1 MMLVFILTSCT
12 AAVSAADPWDG
23 LVETSVLKSVT
34 DTSGRTDSNGK
45 FDGYIQSVEDTELLA
60 GDYIKVTY
68 TVTGTVD
75 ADTKIF
81 NIQPYNTAWSGW
93 NNNYITIG
101 SSTLENGVYTAY
113 VSIADVKNSL
123 SDGTLRGIN
132 ISFMPNS
139 GYEAEI
145 TGYYY
150 LAPEPEEMTD
160 RKRLKMSID
169 YCRALDPAK
178 YQPASWQTFLTAVE
192 TAESVYGGSATNAQL
207 QTARAN
213 LEKAKANL
221 LFADSTG
228 QSEPMDFRVLG
239 GDETVYEMGVGWNLG
254 NTMDGHTGFHPSETA
269 WQSVVTTKEIIKS
282 VHDAGFN
289 TVRIPVTWGD
299 MIDDRNGYAI
309 NDAWLSRVQDIV
321 DYCTELDMYAI
332 INIHHDGAEQTG
344 WLRVAADD
352 IDSVYEKFECVWR
365 NIAERFKDYDEH
377 LIFES
382 ANELTCMEGD
392 DKNSSEAIA
401 KDTPV
406 IMNLN
411 QIFVN
416 TVRSTGSNNTRR
428 WLAVVSHYANGGTQS
443 GFSLPSDSYN
453 SDNRIMFASH
463 IYKHSTKTTW
473 TYDQVYEVVDNIKK
487 MLNKH
492 DVPIILGEYGNRNYK
507 NTANPSGFNDLDRAW
522 FDEIVVRACQVG
534 GVVPCVWDQGW
545 FDLSEDS
552 DKTYA
557 VWDREGK
564 KPIFKTITDA
574 MMRGMYLLPSSKNQK
589 YDLTD
594 IVRNPSITEISQI
607 VPNTESITMQYGDV
621 YNISVS
627 IQPNSTNDVV
637 LWKSA
642 DDSVATVSRGIV
654 QGNKIGTTVITAF
667 SQSGSASTEIK
678 VTVLPRQ
685 TDIPAE
691 SITLD
696 SAGYEVLKGKYV
708 NIDAAIEPVNST
720 DSLIY
725 SSSNE
730 EVATVNRQGKI
741 VGVSAGTA
749 YITVMASSGITETVP
764 VTVTEAS
771 GENKLSLAANV
782 YYNDPGY
789 NGNETGEP
797 ITVTGDGQYTL
808 SFDVNSD
815 LSDRAKDA
823 GIEFL
828 KNLTSI
834 YIKDNDVTMGSAV
847 RSPLDGCLIRYDSV
861 KVNGTPLTLTN
872 SEFKSAIKDSGIF
885 DTNDPINGWDGS
897 AVEEVTTSDHTVN
910 FTTVEDPAKI
920 EITFTLK
927 DLKFSEEVSAGDIPA
942 EAIVPEAGVDI
953 TLTEG
958 QELNLGVKL
967 TPDNTTS
974 LVSFTSSDMGVVMV
988 DDSAAAVDENG
999 CAYACLKGVSSG
1011 SAVITAMTDNGLKAV
1026 LNVTVGVYP
1035 FSSVVPV
1042 VENGV
1047 LSSVTAVAEY
1057 IPSGEFAVIAA
1068 VYDSGGA
1075 VKACE
1080 SMQLD
1085 ASAVSNGILNADG
1098 FSLNVGEG
1106 DTVKAFIWS
1115 STGDMIPM
1123 SK

>member
-1 MMLVFILTSCT
+1 
-12 AAVSAADPWDG
+12 
-23 LVETSVLKSVT
+23 
-34 DTSGRTDSNGK
+34 
-45 FDGYIQSVEDTELLA
+45 
-60 GDYIKVTY
+60 
-68 TVTGTVD
+68 
-75 ADTKIF
+75 
-81 NIQPYNTAWSGW
+81 
-93 NNNYITIG
+93 
-101 SSTLENGVYTAY
+101 
-113 VSIADVKNSL
+113 
-123 SDGTLRGIN
+123 
-132 ISFMPNS
+132 
-139 GYEAEI
+139 
-145 TGYYY
+145 
-150 LAPEPEEMTD
+150 
-160 RKRLKMSID
+160 
-169 YCRALDPAK
+169 
-178 YQPASWQTFLTAVE
+178 
-192 TAESVYGGSATNAQL
+192 
-207 QTARAN
+207 
-213 LEKAKANL
+213 
-221 LFADSTG
+221 
-228 QSEPMDFRVLG
+228 
-239 GDETVYEMGVGWNLG
+239 
-254 NTMDGHTGFHPSETA
+254 
-269 WQSVVTTKEIIKS
+269 
-282 VHDAGFN
+282 
-289 TVRIPVTWGD
+289 
-299 MIDDRNGYAI
+299 
-309 NDAWLSRVQDIV
+309 
-321 DYCTELDMYAI
+321 
-332 INIHHDGAEQTG
+332 
-344 WLRVAADD
+344 
-352 IDSVYEKFECVWR
+352 
-365 NIAERFKDYDEH
+365 
-377 LIFES
+377 
-382 ANELTCMEGD
+382 
-392 DKNSSEAIA
+392 
-401 KDTPV
+401 
-406 IMNLN
+406 
-411 QIFVN
+411 
-416 TVRSTGSNNTRR
+416 
-428 WLAVVSHYANGGTQS
+428 
-443 GFSLPSDSYN
+443 
-453 SDNRIMFASH
+453 
-463 IYKHSTKTTW
+463 
-473 TYDQVYEVVDNIKK
+473 
-487 MLNKH
+487 
-492 DVPIILGEYGNRNYK
+492 
-507 NTANPSGFNDLDRAW
+507 
-522 FDEIVVRACQVG
+522 
-534 GVVPCVWDQGW
+534 
-545 FDLSEDS
+545 
-552 DKTYA
+552 
-557 VWDREGK
+557 
-564 KPIFKTITDA
+564 
-574 MMRGMYLLPSSKNQK
+574 PSSKNQK

-627 IQPNSTNDVV
+627 TQPNSTNDVV

-861 KVNGTPLTLTN
+861 KVNGTPLTLIN